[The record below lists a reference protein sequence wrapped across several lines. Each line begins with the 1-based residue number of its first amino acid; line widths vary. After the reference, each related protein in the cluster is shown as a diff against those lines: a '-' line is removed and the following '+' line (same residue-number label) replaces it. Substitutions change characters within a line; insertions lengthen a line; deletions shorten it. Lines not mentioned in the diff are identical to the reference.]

1 VPEKETL
8 RVSVWDDL
16 EDSGVARFPFPP
28 HDRIPNVADADAAA
42 TRAMA
47 LEALANADAVK
58 ANPDAPQLPLR
69 RALLRQGTTVYM
81 AVPRLRDDRPFVELD
96 PADVTDPEAAP
107 TVSHMDEYGR
117 QVGPDAVPELDAVVV
132 GSVAVTAEGARVG
145 KGEGFSDIEFAVLAE
160 LGAVTGDT
168 PVVTTVHDRQVI
180 SAGAVEPDPHDV
192 PLDVVCTPTRTIRI
206 EAPDATPTG
215 IDWDRLDEDRPGDIP
230 VLARLRERDHR
241 GDGGDRR

>member
-1 VPEKETL
+1 VPDKERL
-8 RVSVWDDL
+8 RESVWDDL

-28 HDRIPNVADADAAA
+28 QDRIPNVAGAAA
-42 TRAMA
+42 AADRAMA
-47 LEALANADAVK
+47 LDALADADAVK

-168 PVVTTVHDRQVI
+168 PVVTTVHDRQVV

-192 PLDVVCTPTRTIRI
+192 PLAVICTPTRTIRI
-206 EAPDATPTG
+206 GAPDATPTG
-215 IDWDRLDEDRPGDIP
+215 IDWSKLDAEDHERIP
-230 VLARLRERDHR
+230 VLGRLAGED
-241 GDGGDRR
+241 